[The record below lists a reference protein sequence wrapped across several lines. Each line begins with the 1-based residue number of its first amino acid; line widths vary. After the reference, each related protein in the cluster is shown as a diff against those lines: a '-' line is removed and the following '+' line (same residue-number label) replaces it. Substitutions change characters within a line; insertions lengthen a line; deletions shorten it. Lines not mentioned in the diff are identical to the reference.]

1 MKFCLKQKL
10 EEIKFWTTF
19 ILGIFRVSIWNFKFW
34 AVKIELSFVESFF
47 SLYSLFFPLPHSV
60 CRRSSCSSPPGCLPM
75 PSFARSS
82 LRRPHPYP
90 KPAACSLP
98 RLPGSAPFLLP
109 IAPTDRARAAQCQ
122 PAKSV
127 GHTSSLSDS
136 ARPSLPHPF
145 LSSLLAYE
153 GSSGHRCGWSS
164 TSRGRWA
171 PHGSCQSPCWWTLSS
186 RPPGVP
192 LPMPVYLALRSLQHK
207 MLLHGGSSMCWC
219 SFPALQ

>member
-47 SLYSLFFPLPHSV
+47 LYNSLFFPLPHSV

-75 PSFARSS
+75 PSSARSS

-153 GSSGHRCGWSS
+153 GSSGHRCSWSS